1 MSGTCSIKEMKLFR
15 EKLIEGVV
23 PDSQLNEMVAAIKK
37 HLQTGEKKV
46 GGGKYSTAF
55 IHTITTTI
63 ILILTGG
70 TIHAAMYALEKTGA
84 ISAFDAYQGISEWA
98 LYGCNSAAGI
108 GARQIFSDNI
118 PFFPPS
124 CSYSAQQIEMV
135 NKQIYLVLRAIA
147 GTIGLTDVAY
157 GLPTY
162 SVVYEKV
169 ENYLNTNDVP
179 ALCVLPATGGR
190 KMKKRSGT
198 KKAYKSRHQRRGRK
212 MTKSKKVLKK
222 SKKSGGRGGKK

>member
-1 MSGTCSIKEMKLFR
+1 MSGTCSLEEMKLFK

-46 GGGKYSTAF
+46 GGGKYSTAL

-63 ILILTGG
+63 ILISTGG
-70 TIHAAMYALEKTGA
+70 TIHAAMHVLEKSGA
-84 ISAFDAYQGISEWA
+84 INAFNAYQGISEWA
-98 LYGCNSAAGI
+98 LYGCNSAVGI
-108 GARQIFSDNI
+108 GARQIVSDNV
-118 PFFPPS
+118 PFLTPS
-124 CSYSAQQIEMV
+124 CSYSAQQIEFF

-147 GTIGLTDVAY
+147 VTIGLRDAAR

-190 KMKKRSGT
+190 KMKKRGGT

-222 SKKSGGRGGKK
+222 SKKSRGRGGKK